1 MTETADRSDQAVSLS
16 IEAGIA
22 TMVLSR
28 PERANAMDAEFFRAV
43 AEAFEE
49 ISADQSVRVVVL
61 AGDGRHFCAGG
72 DLRHPLFDDPDP
84 RSRRRQ
90 IEAAYDVTSLM
101 LDLDVPIVSALQ
113 GRIAGA
119 ATAMVLATDIRV
131 AAASTVFSLD
141 FVRLGL
147 SPDMGVC
154 YLLAP
159 AIGTGRAL
167 EMALTGD
174 LVDADKALAWGLVSR
189 VVDEGRQ
196 RDVALDVAMQ
206 LVEHPRGGMGSIRRL
221 IRSAPLMERA
231 AGFDA
236 EIASINRLIPS
247 EDAQARLAAFRS
259 RAQRGAS

>member
-1 MTETADRSDQAVSLS
+1 MTDATDTIATSGAVSLS
-16 IEAGIA
+16 TEAGVA
-22 TMVLSR
+22 TLLLTR

-43 AEAFEE
+43 GGALEVVA
-49 ISADQSVRVVVL
+49 ADESVRVVVL
-61 AGDGRHFCAGG
+61 AGEGRHFCAGG

-90 IEAAYDVTSLM
+90 IEAAYDVTNLM
-101 LDLDVPIVSALQ
+101 LDLDVPIVSALH

-131 AAASTVFSLD
+131 AAPSTVFSLD

-159 AIGTGRAL
+159 AVGTGRAL

-174 LVDADKALAWGLVSR
+174 LVDAEKALAWGLVSR
-189 VVDEGRQ
+189 VVEEGRQ
-196 RDVALDVAMQ
+196 REAALDVAMQ
-206 LVEHPRGGMGSIRRL
+206 LLEHPRGGMGSIRRL
-221 IRSAPLMERA
+221 IRQAPFMDRA

-236 EIASINRLIPS
+236 EITSINRLIPS
-247 EDAQARLAAFRS
+247 D
-259 RAQRGAS
+259 